1 MFCIGTGVCGV
12 CGRDGFGVLGLRGVN
27 GFADGFKTCVFLT
40 VVPVAAALP
49 LDVDDAAAA
58 PGGVV
63 SLSVAL
69 FGEVLLTGVTVV
81 TGVASILFTCCADCC
96 C

>member
-27 GFADGFKTCVFLT
+27 GFAEGFKTCVFLT
-40 VVPVAAALP
+40 VVVPVAVTLLVA
-49 LDVDDAAAA
+49 VDDAAA
-58 PGGVV
+58 PVGVV
-63 SLSVAL
+63 SLSDAL
-69 FGEVLLTGVTVV
+69 FGDVLLTGVTVV